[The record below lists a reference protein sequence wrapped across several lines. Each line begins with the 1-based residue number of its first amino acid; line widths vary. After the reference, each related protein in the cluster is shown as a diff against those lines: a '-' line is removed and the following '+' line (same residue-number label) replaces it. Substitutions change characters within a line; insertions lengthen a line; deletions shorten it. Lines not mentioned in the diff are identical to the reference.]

1 MHPFRNII
9 APLFACLFLS
19 LSFQTAAAQLNRFP
33 ANGEDGVPSAV
44 PNSFLIGWSPF
55 EGAAYY
61 EYVLTDNAQCFIGCA
76 GDTRLEAGA
85 DTVAVEYNLQPNRWY
100 YWIVRIYFA
109 NGDTSEFSSI
119 YSFFTEQPEDQQR
132 LLTVAS
138 NPIVG
143 GTAKLLIDWAQN
155 EDAFEA
161 QINIYDQNGN
171 PRKRETIRRGLTA
184 LRFEEVLVPISDL
197 PSGYYFMDVLIG
209 NQNNRNNFYTLKIMV
224 LGNE

>member
-19 LSFQTAAAQLNRFP
+19 LSFQTASAQLNRFP

-55 EGAAYY
+55 EGAAFY
-61 EYVLTDNAQCFIGCA
+61 EYVLTDNAQCFIGCS

-100 YWIVRIYFA
+100 YWIVRIYFT

-119 YSFFTEQPEDQQR
+119 YSFFTEQPEDQNR

-143 GTAKLLIDWAQN
+143 GNAKLLIDWAQN

-171 PRKRETIRRGLTA
+171 RRKNEVIRRGLTA
-184 LRFEEVLVPISDL
+184 LRFEEVIVPIPDL
-197 PSGYYFMDVLIG
+197 PAGYYFMDVLIG